1 MLLISI
7 KVLEIFL
14 QKCLVEKFPRE
25 LIGPNCNDMSVTC
38 PRRVELCK
46 HSADWHLREN
56 VASIDQSAFLEI
68 FLQGRLCRKISKISH
83 RVEISSINVQ
93 KAPKSSKK
101 CQTITNT
108 HFFEDSLYICRNPR
122 YQELLFLP

>member
-25 LIGPNCNDMSVTC
+25 LIGPNCNDVSVTC

-83 RVEISSINVQ
+83 RIEISSINVYDL
-93 KAPKSSKK
+93 SW
-101 CQTITNT
+101 
-108 HFFEDSLYICRNPR
+108 HYLYIDIPQGYNMGIWGGPM
-122 YQELLFLP
+122 YILLLPTLT